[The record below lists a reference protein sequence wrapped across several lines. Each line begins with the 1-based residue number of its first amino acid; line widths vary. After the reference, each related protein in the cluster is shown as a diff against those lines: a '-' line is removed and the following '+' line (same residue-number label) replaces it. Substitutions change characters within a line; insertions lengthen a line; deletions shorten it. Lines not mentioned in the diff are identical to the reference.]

1 MSRAFVILPA
11 IACPTDVCRAVAGE
25 QNEFMTMHADEV
37 AIDAHLVRRLLAD
50 QFPDIADLPIRSV
63 RSTGTVNA
71 VYRIGRKLA
80 ARIPRVPRWSGD
92 LTRELEWLPVV
103 GPKLTVAVPRPIHT
117 GVPTD
122 YYGMPWAVY
131 EWIDGA
137 PYADDTVDDERQ
149 AARDLAR
156 FVTELHTVDP
166 EGAPP
171 AGRLPLREL
180 DAITRQSIEASAG
193 VIDASAAMAVWDTEV
208 HAPAWAGA
216 PVWIHTDLLRPNL
229 LAAGGR
235 LRAVIDWGGCG
246 VGDPAAD
253 VIAAWTVFGA
263 AGRQEFRTAL
273 AVDDATWR
281 RARGFALHQ
290 AALIIPYYAT
300 TNPRFVDTA
309 TRTVREILRD
319 AG

>member
-11 IACPTDVCRAVAGE
+11 IACRTDVCRAVAGE

-63 RSTGTVNA
+63 RSAGTVNA

-171 AGRLPLREL
+171 AGRRPLREL

-235 LRAVIDWGGCG
+235 LRAVIDWGGSG